1 MFSLLALM
9 AISLHH
15 CPSRSVQKT
24 YLFFFFS
31 DLGFPKN
38 SNLFCFFFIFW
49 FLLFSFYFYFLWS
62 YINRVFESTD
72 PIFAVTWRQM
82 ISVVKY
88 LRIYFDC
95 QSMSMKFLTT
105 PNSGIDHINLWFFIY
120 FAMLLHVAH
129 SPSLSTSLILS
140 LTLSLSLSLTHTH
153 THTHTHMH
161 VQIHMQTHW
170 DARAHTQL
178 PTLNSII
185 HTTWIVA
192 EIFHTFVHL
201 IMIQVTKLTVLFG
214 TILL

>member
-72 PIFAVTWRQM
+72 PIFAITWRQM

-120 FAMLLHVAH
+120 FAMLLHVVH

-140 LTLSLSLSLTHTH
+140 LSLFLSLSLTHTH
-153 THTHTHMH
+153 TK
-161 VQIHMQTHW
+161 IG
-170 DARAHTQL
+170 L
-178 PTLNSII
+178 
-185 HTTWIVA
+185 IVG
-192 EIFHTFVHL
+192 IL
-201 IMIQVTKLTVLFG
+201 GGLTGLFLCTIVLFFLWMQRLQARSFFRCCRFV
-214 TILL
+214 ILFCNTLI

>member
-38 SNLFCFFFIFW
+38 SNLFCFFFKFW
-49 FLLFSFYFYFLWS
+49 FLLFLFYFYFLWS

-72 PIFAVTWRQM
+72 PIFAITWRQM

-140 LTLSLSLSLTHTH
+140 LSLFLSLSLTHTH
-153 THTHTHMH
+153 KNWTYSWNSWRAYRSFSLHNC
-161 VQIHMQTHW
+161 VVFSV
-170 DARAHTQL
+170 DA
-178 PTLNSII
+178 
-185 HTTWIVA
+185 
-192 EIFHTFVHL
+192 E
-201 IMIQVTKLTVLFG
+201 VTSTKFF
-214 TILL
+214 